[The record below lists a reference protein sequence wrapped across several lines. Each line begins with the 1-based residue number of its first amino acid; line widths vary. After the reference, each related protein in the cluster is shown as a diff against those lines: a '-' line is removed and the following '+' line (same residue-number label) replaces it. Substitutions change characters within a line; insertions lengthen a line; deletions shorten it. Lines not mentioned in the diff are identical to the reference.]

1 MMKNTPTLGQIC
13 NAVGFPAAG
22 AAFSGAR
29 IKPTE
34 FQTRAW
40 NLFLSEGRFLEIN
53 GLPFTAAKQLHR
65 APTGWLT

>member
-1 MMKNTPTLGQIC
+1 MIKNSPTLGQLC
-13 NAVGFPAAG
+13 NAFGFPAAG

-29 IKPTE
+29 IKPNE
-34 FQTRAW
+34 FQMRAW